1 MALTFAKLKLR
12 TLRNGFR
19 GRPAKIL
26 MFVLGLLG
34 ALFYGALAFLLFLAA
49 MTAGHDGLALAPA
62 YGGTLL
68 ALAWLLMPLVW
79 FGVDETLDPARF
91 ALLPIPK
98 LVLLRGLL
106 VGALIGV
113 PAAATLLATSGLAV
127 GAAIEGGPAA
137 GAVGAVGVLLGLVL
151 CVLMSRAVTSGFARA
166 LRARRTRDL
175 AAVVLAVL
183 AASLGPIQYAIN
195 SGAQSVGMDRL
206 ESIAR
211 VLGWTPFGAPYVVG
225 QDAVAGDWAAVA
237 GRLALT
243 AAVIVLLAWWWSTS
257 LESAMVGSAGD
268 GGGSGTGPARAGSP
282 TARFFRRSRA
292 PRTAYGAMLVRE
304 LRYWLR
310 DARRRASLITFA
322 VVGIFLPVMLNVGP
336 AAGDKQLPMAVQL
349 LTMVGVGT
357 LASVGIANQFGYD
370 GSAYAA
376 QVVAGIPGRLEL
388 RARAMAYSWLVL
400 PVLLSVVAL
409 TVVLRGHPAEL
420 PAVLG
425 VPLAAYGTGL
435 ACCLHLSVWGAYALP
450 ETQNPFAIN
459 TGTGV
464 AKSLLAMAAMI
475 AGPVLAAPVFLLAAF
490 GGPVGSALALPV
502 GLAYGLGAAWLGAL
516 TAGDAL
522 DRRQPE
528 LLAMVTPKR

>member
-19 GRPAKIL
+19 GRPAKII
-26 MFVLGLLG
+26 MFILGLLG
-34 ALFYGALAFLLFLAA
+34 ALFYGGLTFLVFLGA
-49 MTAGHDGLALAPA
+49 MVSGHEGLALAPA

-127 GAAIEGGPAA
+127 GAAIEGGPVA
-137 GAVGAVGVLLGLVL
+137 GVVGAVGVLLGLVL

-183 AASLGPIQYAIN
+183 AASIGPIQYAVN
-195 SGAQSVGMDRL
+195 SGAQSIGMDRL
-206 ESIAR
+206 QSIAR

-225 QDAVAGDWAAVA
+225 QDAMAGRWDAVA
-237 GRLALT
+237 ARLALT
-243 AAVIVLLAWWWSTS
+243 VVVIVLLAWWWSTS

-268 GGGSGTGPARAGSP
+268 GGGSAGPARAGTP

-292 PRTAYGAMLVRE
+292 PRTAYGAMRVRE

-310 DARRRASLITFA
+310 DARRRAGLITFA
-322 VVGIFLPVMLNVGP
+322 VVGVFLPVMLNLGP
-336 AAGDKQLPMAVQL
+336 AAADGQIPVSMQL

-388 RARAMAYSWLVL
+388 RARAVAYSWFVM
-400 PVLLSVVAL
+400 PILLGVAAL
-409 TVVLRGHPAEL
+409 TVVLRGHPGEL

-425 VPLAAYGTGL
+425 VQLAAYGTGL
-435 ACCLHLSVWGAYALP
+435 ACCLHLSVWGAYSLP
-450 ETQNPFAIN
+450 ESQNPFAIN

-464 AKSLLAMAAMI
+464 AKSLFAMAAMI
-475 AGPVLAAPVFLLAAF
+475 TGPLLAIPVFLLAVL
-490 GGPVGSALALPV
+490 GGSVGSVLALPA

-528 LLAMVTPKR
+528 LLAAVTPKR

>member
-19 GRPAKIL
+19 GRPAKII
-26 MFVLGLLG
+26 MFSLGLLG
-34 ALFYGALAFLLFLAA
+34 ALFYGGLAFVLFLGA
-49 MTAGHDGLALAPA
+49 MISGHDGLALAAA
-62 YGGTLL
+62 YGGTLMT
-68 ALAWLLMPLVW
+68 LAWLLMPLVW

-127 GAAIEGGPAA
+127 GAFIEGGLAA
-137 GAVGAVGVLLGLVL
+137 GLTGSVGVLLGLVL

-183 AASLGPIQYAIN
+183 AASVGPIQYAVN
-195 SGAQSVGMDRL
+195 SGAQAVGMERL

-225 QDAVAGDWAAVA
+225 QDAVAGHWGAVA
-237 GRLALT
+237 ARLALT
-243 AAVIVLLAWWWSTS
+243 VAVIALLAWWWSTS
-257 LESAMVGSAGD
+257 LESAMVGSAGE
-268 GGGSGTGPARAGSP
+268 GGSSATAVRAGSP

-304 LRYWLR
+304 MRYWLR

-322 VVGIFLPVMLNVGP
+322 VVGVFLPVTFNLGP
-336 AAGDKQLPMAVQL
+336 AAAQGQMPAAMQL
-349 LTMVGVGT
+349 LTMVGIGT
-357 LASVGIANQFGYD
+357 LASVGLANQFGYD

-376 QVVAGIPGRLEL
+376 QVVSGVPGRLEL
-388 RARAMAYSWLVL
+388 RARAVAYSWFVM
-400 PVLLSVVAL
+400 PVLLGVAAL
-409 TVVLRGHPAEL
+409 TIVLRGHPAEL

-425 VPLAAYGTGL
+425 VLLAAYGTGL
-435 ACCLHLSVWGAYALP
+435 ACCLHLSVWGAYSLP

-464 AKSLLAMAAMI
+464 AKSLLAMAALI
-475 AGPVLAAPVFLLAAF
+475 GGPVLASPVYLLAAL
-490 GGPVGSALALPV
+490 GGQVGSVLALPA

-528 LLAMVTPKR
+528 LLLAVTPKR